1 MISGIGIESPK
12 IEPWKK
18 AIQGRDEKD
27 TEGHEGIPFASIILC
42 LTVNSTFMPLYTA
55 TLSNQYYKNPSNEDS
70 SPWEFSEI

>member
-27 TEGHEGIPFASIILC
+27 MEGHEGIPFASIILC

-70 SPWEFSEI
+70 SP